1 MATKKDLELPSGQ
14 TFEFVVDVLGGPS
27 TIEGYTG
34 SMMVRQGRYDL
45 VPLLTVPEEAFTV
58 NAGTRQVT
66 VRIPGELT
74 EDLNL
79 DIAPGVYDLLLTG
92 PSGDRWRLLEGR
104 VTAQASVT
112 RED

>member
-1 MATKKDLELPSGQ
+1 MATKKDLVVPSGQ

-45 VPLLTVPEEAFTV
+45 VPLLSVPESAFTV
-58 NAGTRQVT
+58 NASTRQVT

-74 EDLNL
+74 EDLDL
-79 DIAPGVYDLLLTG
+79 ELAPGVYDLLLTG
-92 PSGDRWRLLEGR
+92 PSGDEWRLLEGR
-104 VTAQASVT
+104 VTAQTSVT